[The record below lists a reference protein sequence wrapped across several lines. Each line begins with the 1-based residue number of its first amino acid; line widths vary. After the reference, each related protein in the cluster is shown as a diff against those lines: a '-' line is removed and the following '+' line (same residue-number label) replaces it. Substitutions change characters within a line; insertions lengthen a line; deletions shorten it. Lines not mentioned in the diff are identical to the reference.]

1 MRTRDNFE
9 NDPLILEAI
18 DRNLGDTR
26 DRFLSYT
33 NGSVRLKGKTV
44 ELSGETEAS
53 LGAQFEITN

>member
-33 NGSVRLKGKTV
+33 LEWTQGTGLCLVN
-44 ELSGETEAS
+44 
-53 LGAQFEITN
+53 